1 MKQALRAFLF
11 LSFYSM
17 SIRAQNSVPHQWI
30 DETLFCIRNDFARP
44 PIHARNLHHVSMVM
58 HDAYYAYVPNS
69 NLMLLGND
77 LHGFSVP
84 FLGVS
89 QPDNILAAQNMA
101 ISYAAFRLLAWRFQA
116 APGAA
121 LIFNALNAKMNALG
135 YPTNFSSTDYV
146 NDGPA
151 ALGNYIAQQI
161 ITYGLQDGSN
171 EANNFANQYYMD
183 SNPPIEPEFPGN
195 PSMIDPNRFQQIS
208 LSNAIDQAG
217 NPIFGTPPALAP
229 EWGNVNPFALKL
241 EDSEVL
247 ERDGEFYKVYY
258 NPEAP
263 PYLDTNVQSG
273 IEDFFKW
280 NFLMVSVWQSH
291 LDTTDNVM
299 WDISPGAIGNLI
311 MDDYPQTWADY
322 NTFYDF
328 YDGGDISP
336 GHLLNP
342 VTNQPYE
349 PQVVR
354 RGDYARVL
362 AEFWAD
368 GIDSETPP
376 GHWFDIYNT
385 VSQHPLFEWKWK
397 GEGNPLSQTE
407 YDVKAYLLLGAA
419 MHDAAIGAWAVKGY
433 YDYVRPVSA
442 IRYMA
447 DKGQSSDSLFPNYD
461 PAGLPIIPGFVE
473 QVLLGDDLSGIN
485 NEHLYKIKLYTWRG
499 HDFVDDPEED
509 MAGVG
514 WILAENW
521 WPYQRPTFVTPPF
534 AGYVSGHSTF
544 SRAAAKVMDFMTG
557 SPFFPGGMSNFVAE
571 QNDFLEFEIGPSETV
586 VLQWGTYYDASDQC
600 SLSRIWGGIHPPI
613 DDIPGRKIGQQ
624 VGINTS
630 EMTDSLFAITK
641 PEVTTAIFSIDTINL
656 SAIGQ
661 NTTLSIVFDQNML
674 LDSFPLVIFPNHPT
688 IDAVLGIVSQTWV
701 SAFEFNIVY
710 EIQNTEVEWGSVVY
724 SISNAYGANAYR
736 QKPKLLSNDLFI
748 DTKLPVI
755 ADWSVSTAFI
765 NASTSSFCITL
776 TFDEGCNQNIAP
788 DLEWIGAPNINDALV
803 ADVNAS
809 IWISDYV
816 YQACYNVDVNSLP
829 GAGELSVVVSNLE
842 DLYENSIIDSTLI
855 SLILFDLIQPQISL
869 AVSNPILN
877 INAIGNNAF
886 SVILESDK
894 IMQTNILPTLIFSSA
909 GNIIPVLD
917 LNTFLSSWLNDT
929 ICQLVYNLQ
938 NTPIDYSQV
947 DIEVSN
953 VFDLINNI
961 PVQILFENQFVLD
974 TERPSIDGFT
984 LNYEVINVAA
994 AQNGDYFIDI
1004 TFSEMMNTTTFTPLV
1019 AVLDALGAAVPGVN
1033 YNIFSSAWQDALTFR
1048 AAFTVSS
1055 ENIEMDNLQLR
1066 VSLARDLAN
1075 NAMLLYDSL
1084 YFSNLD
1090 TRSPQLI
1097 SFEISENVLG
1107 QENISV
1113 EITVGFDEPMNDS
1126 YIPHFSG
1133 FNDTLSYEIFT
1144 PVEFEGLWVD
1154 AYTYSG
1160 IYTVNHIYFQGTLG
1174 LQPNNARDM
1183 ASNLVKDTVL
1193 LNALEVDFIYLN
1205 LEDIADESILFY
1217 PNPAQND
1224 QWITLQLPNVK
1235 SDYSMSL
1242 LDVSGKIIQDIEFFK
1257 LQDNAFQFKLVN
1269 LSGGMYFLKIQG
1281 GEQNSVLKLHLR

>member
-1 MKQALRAFLF
+1 MF
-11 LSFYSM
+11 
-17 SIRAQNSVPHQWI
+17 AQNSVPHQWI
-30 DETLFCIRNDFARP
+30 EETLFCIRNDFARP
-44 PIHARNLHHVSMVM
+44 PIHARNLHHISIVM
-58 HDAYYAYVPNS
+58 HDAYYAYVTNS

-77 LHGFSVP
+77 LHGFSIP
-84 FLGVS
+84 FLGIAE
-89 QPDNILAAQNMA
+89 PDNISEAQNMA
-101 ISYAAFRLLAWRFQA
+101 ISYAAFRLLLWRFQA

-121 LIFNALNAKMNALG
+121 IIFNALNSKMTTLG
-135 YPTNFSSTDYV
+135 YAPNFTSTDYI

-151 ALGNYIAQQI
+151 ALGNYIAQQMI
-161 ITYGLQDGSN
+161 AYGLQDGSN
-171 EANNFANQYYMD
+171 EANNFANQYYTD
-183 SNPPIEPEFPGN
+183 GNPVIEPELPGN
-195 PSMIDPNRFQQIS
+195 PSMIDPNRFQRIS

-217 NPIFGTPPALAP
+217 NPIFGAPPALAP

-280 NFLMVSVWQSH
+280 NFLMVSAWQSH

-299 WDISPGAIGNLI
+299 WDISPGAIGNLV
-311 MDDYPQTWADY
+311 MDDYPQTWVDY

-342 VTNQPYE
+342 VTNQPYM

-354 RGDYARVL
+354 RGDYARIL

-397 GEGNPLSQTE
+397 GEGTPLSQTE
-407 YDVKAYLLLGAA
+407 YDVKAYFLLGGT

-447 DKGQSSDSLFPNYD
+447 DKGQSTDPLLPNYH
-461 PAGLPIIPGFVE
+461 PAGLPLVTGFVE
-473 QVLLGDDLSGIN
+473 LVLPGDTLSGMN

-499 HDFVDDPEED
+499 HDFVDNPEED

-514 WILAENW
+514 WILAEDW

-624 VGINTS
+624 IGINTS

-641 PEVTTAIFSIDTINL
+641 PEVTTATFSIDTINL
-656 SAIGQ
+656 SAVGQ
-661 NTTLSIVFDQNML
+661 NVTLSIVFDQNMIT
-674 LDSFPLVIFPNHPT
+674 DSFPLVIFPNHPN
-688 IDAVLGIVSQTWV
+688 INSVLSLVSQTWV
-701 SAFEFNIVY
+701 NAFEYNIIY
-710 EIQNTEVEWGSVVY
+710 EIQNTEIEWGSVTY
-724 SISNAYGANAYR
+724 SISNAYGVNTYR
-736 QKPKLLSNDLFI
+736 QKPKLVPDGLFI
-748 DTKLPVI
+748 DTKAPII
-755 ADWSVSTAFI
+755 ADWSVSTNFI
-765 NASTSSFCITL
+765 NASTNSLCITL
-776 TFDEGCNQNIAP
+776 TFDEACNQAIAP
-788 DLEWIGAPNINDALV
+788 GLEWAGAANINDALV
-803 ADVNAS
+803 EDVNAS
-809 IWISDYV
+809 IWISDSV
-816 YQACYNVDVNSLP
+816 FQACYNVDFNSLT

-842 DLYENSIIDSTLI
+842 DLYGNSIADSTLI
-855 SLILFDLIQPQISL
+855 NVILLDPMQPQISL
-869 AVSNPILN
+869 VVNNPILN
-877 INAIGNNAF
+877 INAIGNNAI
-886 SVILESDK
+886 SVTLVSDK
-894 IMQTNILPTLIFSSA
+894 PMQTNNLPTLSFSSA
-909 GNIIPVLD
+909 GNSLAVLE
-917 LNTFLSSWLNDT
+917 LNTFLSSWLNET
-929 ICQLVYNLQ
+929 TCQMVYNLQ
-938 NTPIDYSQV
+938 NAPIDFSQV

-953 VFDLINNI
+953 TLDLVGNM
-961 PVQILFENQFVLD
+961 PSQVLFENQFILD
-974 TERPSIDGFT
+974 TKRPEIDGFT
-984 LNYEVINVAA
+984 LNYEVINDDA
-994 AQNGDYFIDI
+994 AQNGDYFIDL
-1004 TFSEMMNTTTFTPLV
+1004 TFSEMMNTTTFMPLIV
-1019 AVLDALGAAVPGVN
+1019 VLDELGAAVPGMS
-1033 YNIFSSAWQDALTFR
+1033 YNIFSSAWLDELTFR
-1048 AAFTVSS
+1048 AAFNITD
-1055 ENIEMDNLQLR
+1055 ENFEMENLELR
-1066 VSLARDLAN
+1066 VSLARDIAN
-1075 NAMLLYDSL
+1075 NTMLLYSAL
-1084 YFSNLD
+1084 AFSNLD
-1090 TRSPQLI
+1090 TRNPQLI

-1107 QENISV
+1107 QENNSV
-1113 EITVGFDEPMNDS
+1113 EITVGFDEPMDDS
-1126 YIPHFSG
+1126 YIPHFFG
-1133 FNDTLSYEIFT
+1133 FNDIMSYEIFT
-1144 PVEFEGLWVD
+1144 PAQSEGLWID

-1160 IYTVNHIYFQGTLG
+1160 IYTVNHIYFQGALD
-1174 LQPNNARDM
+1174 LQLYNARDI
-1183 ASNLVKDTVL
+1183 AFNPVKDTVL
-1193 LNALEVDFIYLN
+1193 LNAIEVDFIYLN
-1205 LEDIADESILFY
+1205 LEDFGEEQIILY
-1217 PNPAQND
+1217 PNPAQNE
-1224 QWITLQLPNVK
+1224 QWITLQLPNNK
-1235 SDYSMSL
+1235 SAYSMSL
-1242 LDVSGKIIQDIEFFK
+1242 LDVSGKIVQEIEFFK

-1269 LSGGMYFLKIQG
+1269 LSRGMYFLKLQS